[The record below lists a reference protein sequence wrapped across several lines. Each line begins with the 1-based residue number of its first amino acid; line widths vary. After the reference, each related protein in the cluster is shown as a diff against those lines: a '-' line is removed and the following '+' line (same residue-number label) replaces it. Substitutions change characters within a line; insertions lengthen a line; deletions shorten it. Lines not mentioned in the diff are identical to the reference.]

1 MSRLSDLD
9 GRTAMR
15 VICGLLGLALAFQGG
30 LAGLDA
36 QTTKAQTITGVVKTV
51 SGSSLTVATASRE
64 LTFVLDN
71 STRFT
76 GKGLARDLVLRD
88 REGRILQTV
97 KPGDR
102 VTVAYRVFGDTM
114 NAVHVTVQRPQ

>member
-1 MSRLSDLD
+1 
-9 GRTAMR
+9 MR

-30 LAGLDA
+30 LARLDA

-51 SGSSLTVATASRE
+51 SGSSLTVATASRD

-76 GKGLARDLVLRD
+76 GKGFASDLVLRD
-88 REGRILQTV
+88 RKGRILQIV

-102 VTVAYRVFGDTM
+102 VTVAYRASGDTM